1 MSSRRRMR
9 VSKVPVTTRVEKLSH
24 DGRGLARIDGKATFI
39 DGALAGELVTFE
51 RLRKK
56 RDFDEGRVLSIEEPS
71 ADRVEPKCSH
81 HGVCG
86 GCSLQHLNPDN
97 QIHEKEKLVLDLLT
111 RIAHLEPKQ
120 VAPALSASSIWHYR
134 SRARLSVSFVEKKGR
149 VLIGFREKH
158 NGRYVADIEQCS
170 ILHEKVGT
178 SLGELSQLLGSMD
191 DPHTFPQIEVAAGD
205 DVIALV
211 FRHLADLSEA
221 DKTKFRTFSDTTGFR
236 ILFQP
241 GGMDTVKLF
250 YPEGDDALGYHLPDQ
265 NITFSFYPTDFTQ
278 VNSGL
283 NRKMVTQ
290 ALDWLALTSDDVV
303 LDLFCGLGNFS
314 LPLATLCARVFGV
327 EGSDTMV
334 ERASANALKNNLT
347 NTQFSCANLDDEEA
361 LLPLKQHACNKLL
374 VDPPRTGA
382 LAIVK
387 QIQHINP
394 EIVLYISCNPATFAR
409 DAEVLVNEKGYVL
422 EKLGV
427 MDMFPHTTHVEVM
440 GLFKKK

>member
-1 MSSRRRMR
+1 M
-9 VSKVPVTTRVEKLSH
+9 
-24 DGRGLARIDGKATFI
+24 
-39 DGALAGELVTFE
+39 
-51 RLRKK
+51 
-56 RDFDEGRVLSIEEPS
+56 
-71 ADRVEPKCSH
+71 
-81 HGVCG
+81 
-86 GCSLQHLNPDN
+86 
-97 QIHEKEKLVLDLLT
+97 LD
-111 RIAHLEPKQ
+111 I
-120 VAPALSASSIWHYR
+120 
-134 SRARLSVSFVEKKGR
+134 
-149 VLIGFREKH
+149 
-158 NGRYVADIEQCS
+158 
-170 ILHEKVGT
+170 HEKVGT
-178 SLGELSQLLGSMD
+178 SLDALSKLLGSMD

-205 DVIALV
+205 DVLALV
-211 FRHLADLSEA
+211 FRHLSDLSEA
-221 DKTKFRTFSDTTGFR
+221 DKTKFRAFSDNTGFR
-236 ILFQP
+236 VFFQP
-241 GGMDTVKLF
+241 GGLDTVKLF
-250 YPEGDDALGYHLPDQ
+250 YPEGDEALTYCLPDQ

-290 ALDWLALTSDDVV
+290 ALDWLALTPNDVV

-314 LPLATLCARVFGV
+314 LPLATKCARVIGV

-334 ERASANALKNNLT
+334 ERASANASKNNLT

-382 LAIVK
+382 LTIVK

-394 EIVLYISCNPATFAR
+394 ECILYVSCNPATFAR

>member
-1 MSSRRRMR
+1 MSARRKTR
-9 VSKVPVTTRVEKLSH
+9 VSKVPVSTRIEKLSH

-39 DGALAGELVTFE
+39 DGALAGEWVTFE
-51 RLRKK
+51 RLRSK

-71 ADRVEPKCSH
+71 VDRVEPRCAH

-86 GCSLQHLNPDN
+86 GCSLQHLNPTI
-97 QIHEKEKLVLDLLT
+97 QIHEKEKLVLELLT

-134 SRARLSVSFVEKKGR
+134 NRARLSVNYVEKKGR

-158 NGRYVADIEQCS
+158 QGRYVADLEQCS

-178 SLGELSQLLGSMD
+178 SLNALSRLLESMS
-191 DPHTFPQIEVAAGD
+191 DPRVFPQIEVAAGD
-205 DVIALV
+205 EVVALV
-211 FRHLADLSEA
+211 FRHLADLTER
-221 DKTKFRTFSDTTGFR
+221 DKDKFRIFSDATGFR
-236 ILFQP
+236 IFFQP
-241 GGMDTVKLF
+241 AGVDTVKLF
-250 YPEGDDALGYHLPDQ
+250 YPEGDDALRYDLPDQ

-278 VNSGL
+278 VNSDL

-314 LPLATLCARVFGV
+314 LPLATRCARVFGV

-334 ERASANALKNNLT
+334 ERASTNALKNNLS
-347 NTQFSCANLDDEEA
+347 NTHFSCANLDDEKA
-361 LLPLKQHACNKLL
+361 LWPLQQYGCNKLL

-382 LAIVK
+382 YTLVK
-387 QIQHINP
+387 HIQHINP
-394 EIVLYISCNPATFAR
+394 ECVLYVSCNPATFAR
-409 DAEVLVNEKGYVL
+409 DAEVLVNEKGYTL
-422 EKLGV
+422 ERLGV

>member
-1 MSSRRRMR
+1 MSSRRKSRC
-9 VSKVPVTTRVEKLSH
+9 SKVPVTTRVEKLSH

-39 DGALAGELVTFE
+39 DGALAGERVTFE
-51 RLRKK
+51 KLRTK

-71 ADRVEPKCSH
+71 ADRVEPRCPH

-86 GCSLQHLNPDN
+86 GCSLQHLNPDI
-97 QIHEKEKLVLDLLT
+97 QIHEKETLVLELLT
-111 RIAHLEPKQ
+111 RIAHLEPKH

-134 SRARLSVSFVEKKGR
+134 NRARLSVSFVEKKGR

-178 SLGELSQLLGSMD
+178 SLPELSTLLGTMD

-205 DVIALV
+205 DVVALV
-211 FRHLADLSEA
+211 FRHLVDLSDS
-221 DKTKFRTFSDTTGFR
+221 DKTKFRTFADATGFR
-236 ILFQP
+236 IFFQP
-241 GGMDTVKLF
+241 GGMDTVTLF
-250 YPEGDDALGYHLPDQ
+250 YPEGDDMLTYRLPDQ

-283 NRKMVTQ
+283 NRQMVTQ
-290 ALDWLALTSDDVV
+290 ALDWLALTADDVV

-314 LPLATLCARVFGV
+314 LPLATQCARVFGV
-327 EGSDTMV
+327 EGSDAMV

-347 NTQFSCANLDDEEA
+347 NTQFACANLDDEEA
-361 LLPLKQHACNKLL
+361 LLPFKSYACTKLL

-387 QIQHINP
+387 HIQHINP
-394 EIVLYISCNPATFAR
+394 ESILYVSCNPATFAR
-409 DAEVLVNEKGYVL
+409 DADVLVHEKGYVL

-440 GLFKKK
+440 GYFKKR

>member
-1 MSSRRRMR
+1 MSSRRKPR
-9 VSKVPVTTRVEKLSH
+9 VSKVPVTARVEKLSH

-51 RLRKK
+51 PLRKK
-56 RDFDEGRVLSIEEPS
+56 RDFDEGRVLSVEEPS
-71 ADRVEPKCSH
+71 PDRVEPQCPH

-86 GCSLQHLNPDN
+86 GCSLQHLNPAI
-97 QIHEKEKLVLDLLT
+97 QLHEKETLVLDLLM
-111 RIAHLEPKQ
+111 RIGHLEPQ
-120 VAPALSASSIWHYR
+120 YVAPALSGASIWHYR
-134 SRARLSVSFVEKKGR
+134 SRARLSVSYVAKKGR

-158 NGRYVADIEQCS
+158 QGRYVADIHQCS

-178 SLGELSQLLGSMD
+178 SLDALSELLGSMD
-191 DPHTFPQIEVAAGD
+191 NPDSFPQIDVAAGD
-205 DVIALV
+205 DRVALV

-221 DKTKFRTFSDTTGFR
+221 DKAKFRTFSDTTGFR
-236 ILFQP
+236 IYFQP
-241 GGMDTVKLF
+241 GGVDSVSLF
-250 YPEGDDALGYHLPDQ
+250 YPEGDDMLNYALPEQ
-265 NITFSFYPTDFTQ
+265 KIKFSFYPTDFTQ
-278 VNSGL
+278 VNPDL

-290 ALDWLALTSDDVV
+290 ALDWLEISPDDVI

-314 LPLATLCARVFGV
+314 LPLATRCARVMGV

-361 LLPLKQHACNKLL
+361 LLPLKQHGCNKLL
-374 VDPPRTGA
+374 IDPPRTGA
-382 LAIVK
+382 FAIVK
-387 QIQHINP
+387 KIQHINP
-394 EIVLYISCNPATFAR
+394 ESILYVSCNPATFAR
-409 DAEVLVNEKGYVL
+409 DAAVLHEQGYRL

-440 GLFKKK
+440 GLFKRM

>member
-1 MSSRRRMR
+1 MSARRKTR
-9 VSKVPVTTRVEKLSH
+9 VSKVPVSTRIEKLSH

-39 DGALAGELVTFE
+39 DGALAGEWVTFE
-51 RLRKK
+51 RLRSK

-71 ADRVEPKCSH
+71 VDRVEPRCAH

-86 GCSLQHLNPDN
+86 GCSLQHLNPTI
-97 QIHEKEKLVLDLLT
+97 QIHEKEKLVLELLT

-134 SRARLSVSFVEKKGR
+134 NRARLSVNYVEKKGR

-158 NGRYVADIEQCS
+158 QGRYVADLEQCS

-178 SLGELSQLLGSMD
+178 SLNALSRLLESMS
-191 DPHTFPQIEVAAGD
+191 DPRVFPQIEVAAGD
-205 DVIALV
+205 EVVALV
-211 FRHLADLSEA
+211 FRHLADLTET
-221 DKTKFRTFSDTTGFR
+221 DKDKFRIFSDATGFR
-236 ILFQP
+236 IFFQP
-241 GGMDTVKLF
+241 AGVDTVKLF
-250 YPEGDDALGYHLPDQ
+250 YPEGDDALRYDLPDQ

-278 VNSGL
+278 VNSDL

-314 LPLATLCARVFGV
+314 LPLATRCARVFGV

-334 ERASANALKNNLT
+334 ERASTNALKNNLS
-347 NTQFSCANLDDEEA
+347 NTHFSCANLDDEKA
-361 LLPLKQHACNKLL
+361 LWPLQQYGCNKLL

-382 LAIVK
+382 YTLVK
-387 QIQHINP
+387 HIQHINP
-394 EIVLYISCNPATFAR
+394 ECVLYVSCNPATFAR
-409 DAEVLVNEKGYVL
+409 DAEVLVNEKGYTL
-422 EKLGV
+422 ERLGV

>member
-1 MSSRRRMR
+1 MSSRRKPR

-71 ADRVEPKCSH
+71 LNRVEPKCPH

-86 GCSLQHLNPDN
+86 GCSLQHLNPAI
-97 QIHEKEKLVLDLLT
+97 QIHEKEKLVLELLM
-111 RIAHLEPKQ
+111 RIGHLEPQ
-120 VAPALSASSIWHYR
+120 TIAPTLSASSIWHYR
-134 SRARLSVSFVEKKGR
+134 NRARLSVNFVAKKDR

-158 NGRYVADIEQCS
+158 NGRYVADIEHCS

-178 SLGELSQLLGSMD
+178 SLDALSKLLASMD
-191 DPHTFPQIEVAAGD
+191 DPRTFPQIEVAAGD
-205 DVIALV
+205 DVVALV

-221 DKTKFRTFSDTTGFR
+221 DKTKFRAFSDATDFR
-236 ILFQP
+236 IYFQP
-241 GGMDTVKLF
+241 AGVDSVKLF
-250 YPEGDDALGYHLPDQ
+250 YPEGEDSLRYYLPDQ
-265 NITFSFYPTDFTQ
+265 DIKFSFYPTDFTQ
-278 VNSGL
+278 VNPGL

-290 ALDWLALTSDDVV
+290 ALNWLELTSDDVV

-314 LPLATLCARVFGV
+314 LPLATRCARVIGV

-347 NTQFSCANLDDEEA
+347 NTAFSCANLDDEEA
-361 LLPLKQHACNKLL
+361 LLPLKQHGCNKLL

-382 LAIVK
+382 FAIVK
-387 QIQHINP
+387 KIQHINP
-394 EIVLYISCNPATFAR
+394 ASILYVSCNPATFAR
-409 DAEVLVNEKGYVL
+409 DAEVLNQQGYAL

-440 GLFKKK
+440 GLFKKR